1 MRYYLTQFFVISV
14 IVVLF
19 PLLVVAQPDSGGI
32 ISEQKQEELRLPQP
46 PFPDE
51 QKSLSE
57 PLTDR
62 GVRIRVK
69 NFEFSGYESIASREE
84 LDVLVQEAVGQELG
98 FDALQR
104 LTDKITR
111 YLREEKG
118 YLLAKAYLPEQDV
131 TDGVIH
137 IKVVI
142 FRIEGKVDV
151 IIDGPSRINQAF
163 LERITRQALSGADT
177 LHQHDIER
185 AVLLINDL
193 PGLFARSYLDHGKE
207 PGTTRV
213 TIRVREGPLFSGK
226 VFGDNFGNRYTGRF
240 RRGTQVFFNDPTGRG
255 DLIKVGY
262 TNARELN
269 QGNIYYTLPLG
280 ASGAVFDMFYSGLR
294 YELGGDLD
302 DLRAKGH
309 AHIMGA
315 NYSYPV
321 QRTRASSLWLG
332 TGYENYLFE
341 DKSLGEVTSDR
352 HVSVGNINMLGQF
365 FDSFWKGGL
374 TSVYAALY
382 GGRTN
387 ISDGQSADAGGARTQ
402 GPFFRW
408 VYSLTRLQRMTSN
421 LSLFASAR
429 GQLADSNLDSS
440 QKFILG
446 GPAGVRAYP
455 VGEASGD
462 SGHIMTLETRYEL
475 PEIVPGIRAQLVL
488 FGDLGHIRLNKD
500 TWPGS
505 VTNISGRNHYWLA
518 GAGPGINIEK
528 SGVFHVQFSY
538 GHKIGHNPGRD
549 SDGKDVNNKD
559 DRGAFWIKG
568 TILF

>member
-1 MRYYLTQFFVISV
+1 MRHPTQLFVISA

-19 PLLVVAQPDSGGI
+19 PLLAHAQPDSGRI
-32 ISEQKQEELRLPQP
+32 ISEQKQEELRLPQL

-51 QKSLSE
+51 KKPLPE
-57 PLTDR
+57 PLTEK
-62 GVRIRVK
+62 GVRVHVK
-69 NFEFSGYESIASREE
+69 DFEFSGYEPIVSLGE
-84 LDVLVQEAVGQELG
+84 LNLLVQDSVGQELG
-98 FDALQR
+98 FDALER

-111 YLREEKG
+111 YLREKKG

-137 IKVVI
+137 IKIVM
-142 FRIEGKVDV
+142 FRLEGQVDV

-163 LERITRQALSGADT
+163 LERITRQALSGANT
-177 LHQHDIER
+177 IHLHDIER

-193 PGLFARSYLDHGKE
+193 PGLSSRSYLDHGQE
-207 PGTTRV
+207 PGTTRM

-240 RRGTQVFFNDPTGRG
+240 RRGTQIFLNDPSGKG
-255 DLIKVGY
+255 DLLKAGY
-262 TNARELN
+262 TNAQELN
-269 QGNIYYTLPLG
+269 QGSIYYALPLG
-280 ASGAVFDMFYSGLR
+280 TSGAAADVFYSGLR
-294 YELGGDLD
+294 YELGGKLG

-315 NYSYPV
+315 NYTYPV

-332 TGYENYLFE
+332 TGYENYLLE

-352 HVSVGNINMLGQF
+352 HVAVGNINMLGRF

-387 ISDGQSADAGGARTQ
+387 ISDGESADAGGARTE
-402 GPFFRW
+402 GPFSRW
-408 VYSLTRLQRMTSN
+408 VYSLTRLQRMTSSI
-421 LSLFASAR
+421 SLFASAR

-446 GPAGVRAYP
+446 GPSGVRAYP

-462 SGHIMTLETRYEL
+462 EGHLFTVETRYDAPDIFYGL
-475 PEIVPGIRAQLVL
+475 KTQFIL
-488 FGDLGHIRLNKD
+488 FADIGHITLHKD
-500 TWPGS
+500 TWFGS

-528 SGVFHVQFSY
+528 PGVFQIQLSY
-538 GHKIGHNPGRD
+538 GYKIGHNPGRD
-549 SDGKDVNNKD
+549 SDGKDADNRD

-568 TILF
+568 TVLF